1 MLSFSQIHIF
11 FTQTGYLAEPTN
23 LQVELVNLNTIN
35 ISWVPPFTLEG
46 VSIHNYT
53 VYISSSDYNETVNTT
68 QSEIS
73 LERPCRETSYSVS
86 GWNEVGEG
94 NTSSV
99 ITFIPGEV
107 RSGLK

>member
-1 MLSFSQIHIF
+1 MKNNYSHSQS
-11 FTQTGYLAEPTN
+11 GYLAAPSD
-23 LQVELVNLNTIN
+23 LQAEVVSWNTIN
-35 ISWVPPFTLEG
+35 LTWVSPFTLEG

-53 VYISSSDYNETVNTT
+53 VYISNSDYNEIVNTT

-73 LERPCRETSYSVS
+73 LERPCRVTSYSVS

-99 ITFIPGEV
+99 ITFIPGKV
-107 RSGLK
+107 RSGLE